1 MEESKLLL
9 AELYTAYFNRAP
21 DAAGLAYWVGELE
34 GGVMNFDQI
43 ASNWANEQPEFTDTY
58 GEDVDSDALITQVY
72 ANVLGRE
79 PDVDGAAYWSA
90 ELSNGNIPMNQFI
103 QAIVNGAKAASGS
116 ASDATLLSNKAQ
128 VGVTMADSGINDL
141 AFAAQVV
148 ATVTADQSTVGIVE
162 SIITMAAADT
172 AGLANA
178 TSTLASV
185 QVILTDTDSAA
196 TLTTTLANLKTVMQN
211 LTEDI
216 AAGTVTDIAATLT
229 AATATVEAATQD
241 ASFVAEPETLANSI
255 ATNPTVVKESA
266 AAVVEEAATPTEST
280 TPTTT
285 PSSGGSSTPAPTFTA
300 SVDENGTITFSGTAT
315 GNITMNGGDSDVG
328 DTQDVTFTRGGVTTG
343 TVTLDADS
351 EVSVASG
358 QTYVNTAAQADG
370 AAIEGA
376 GTVNITGLEDVL
388 DADLSGITATT
399 VTATV
404 VGTDIST
411 PLNMETNFGKAVVT
425 LTEGSIGIA
434 GLVTLGTASFIV
446 DAGATLRVEQG
457 LISGLNVTGEGN
469 VYANFDGTNNDA
481 DLSNVQVEGGT
492 SARVIGNADLSQNTT
507 LDNVNVFSV
516 WETNYTL
523 TLTAEQAANAQ
534 IVNVGSVIIKDI
546 DSTTD
551 FTNTTIAD
559 TLAVVE
565 GVVSTTADLTS
576 VDLSKLTALT
586 VDDGADTVITAT
598 VTPEQYAALVGK
610 VTLGTNDTL
619 ISTDT
624 TIPTSTIASAAFDEN
639 TGTLTLTGAN
649 FDTILETTEDAT
661 TDVKA
666 RLDWSKL
673 SWDINGDDTTTAD
686 VSFEVSD
693 IGSAKVTDATTLTI
707 TLTNTKT
714 AALIATTGYNE
725 TGSSAVDTLDV
736 SAGFIRD
743 MSHNAATTDAATDAA
758 VVITQD
764 SAAPTITSVTVADGT
779 YKIGDA
785 VAVTVTAGNDET
797 GLTLAGTF
805 NGQTLTAI
813 TDNGDGTYTG
823 TYTVV
828 SGDAGVADEG
838 SVTTSI
844 TLTDAA
850 SNASAATT
858 SVTLSGESIDAT
870 APTAP
875 TGVTLTPSGG
885 TVVENTLNG
894 TNTNLTASAT
904 ITAGEATG
912 GSAVLKVDGTT
923 IATDSTIASD
933 DTTVSFDIGTS
944 ETSALQAAVAAG
956 GTVTVEAIDA
966 VGNATASTVSNP
978 TLTVDY
984 MAPSVTLTYSTD
996 GGSTYSS
1003 TIDTRD
1009 ADTLKIKATFNEAI
1023 DDTAGATI
1031 AIDNSVLEA
1040 TAMTKTST
1048 TEYYYDLDVPSG
1060 DIAAASVTI
1069 GAAKDAAGNTIIAA
1083 PTNPTF
1089 AIDNTATTT
1098 TISAID
1104 ISADTGTLDSD
1115 FITKTASQ
1123 TITATLSAELIAG
1136 DIVYGSVDNGSTW
1149 TNITNKVSGT
1159 AISWDGTTLSGTS
1172 TIVLKVSDAAG
1183 NDGTPATQN
1192 YTLDTTAPTITAAPA
1207 VASETTISLTAN
1219 ENAIA
1224 GIYTVE
1230 SALVGSAV
1238 SLTADQSG
1246 SITVAAQDTVTAGVI
1261 VVTDVAGNSTTSTS
1275 VGLGTTGEDYLLGD
1289 ENANIIFGFNGNN
1302 TFNSGAGN
1310 DILYGGSDQDSF
1322 QFTSENFDSGKTI
1335 NGGGTDAFNSI
1346 YITDAATIIDEDF
1359 TNVTDVGQIDLTG
1372 GLTHSI
1378 TLGTNASSAFTY
1390 TGATNKLGIGIM
1402 NGETATSL
1410 TVDASAV
1417 TIGITVSNKPNSGD
1431 AGITEVTGG
1440 SGDDMFI
1447 FGATGA
1453 STVHFAATAT
1463 DNGDDNI
1470 YIAEAASNVTLD
1482 FSSFLTTVSANTT
1495 AVDFT
1500 SGLDLTTNNLGI
1512 VYNKLLLGSDDI
1524 ATSAEASKIA
1534 VLDNGK
1540 AVVFCADVT
1549 DTSTDDTSWGIYYIE
1564 DTDSSGGQTWEVT
1577 LVGQV
1582 YADGTGATATEI
1594 ETITFA

>member
-1 MEESKLLL
+1 
-9 AELYTAYFNRAP
+9 
-21 DAAGLAYWVGELE
+21 
-34 GGVMNFDQI
+34 
-43 ASNWANEQPEFTDTY
+43 
-58 GEDVDSDALITQVY
+58 
-72 ANVLGRE
+72 
-79 PDVDGAAYWSA
+79 
-90 ELSNGNIPMNQFI
+90 MNQFI

-128 VGVTMADSGINDL
+128 VGVAMADSGINDL

-185 QVILTDTDSAA
+185 QVILADTDSAA

-216 AAGTVTDIAATLT
+216 TAGTVTDIAATLT
-229 AATATVEAATQD
+229 AATATVEAATKD

-255 ATNPTVVKESA
+255 ATNPSAVEESA

-285 PSSGGSSTPAPTFTA
+285 PSSGGSSTPAPTFT
-300 SVDENGTITFSGTAT
+300 VTNTEDFITFGGTAT
-315 GNITMNGGDSDVG
+315 GDISMSITDDVA
-328 DTQDVTFTRGGVTTG
+328 TFTRGGIDATTTAALGG
-343 TVTLDADS
+343 TDAIAGIT
-351 EVSVASG
+351 VASG
-358 QTYVNTAAQADG
+358 QTLADTAADLTGLTIDG
-370 AAIEGA
+370 E
-376 GTVNITGLEDVL
+376 GTVNVTALEDTL

-425 LTEGSIGIA
+425 LTEGSIDIA

-446 DAGATLRVEQG
+446 DAGATLRVEQS

-492 SARVIGNADLSQNTT
+492 SAIVIGNADLSQNTT
-507 LDNVNVFSV
+507 LDNVNAFSV

-551 FTNTTIAD
+551 FSNLIVAD
-559 TLAVVE
+559 TLAAVE
-565 GVVSTTADLTS
+565 GVVATTVNLSS

-586 VDDGADTVITAT
+586 VDDEADTVVTAT

-619 ISTDT
+619 VSTDT
-624 TIPTSTIASAAFDEN
+624 DIPTSTIASAAFDEN
-639 TGTLTLTGAN
+639 TGTFTLTGTN
-649 FDTILETTEDAT
+649 FNTILETTEDAT

-666 RLDWSKL
+666 RLDWNKL
-673 SWDINGDDTTTAD
+673 SWDINGDDDSTTN
-686 VSFEVSD
+686 VSFAVSD

-714 AALIATTGYNE
+714 AALIATAGYGATDN
-725 TGSSAVDTLDV
+725 ADTLDV

-785 VAVTVTAGNDET
+785 VAVTVTAENDET

-805 NGQTLTAI
+805 NGQILSAI

-828 SGDAGVADEG
+828 SGNTDVADEG

-850 SNASAATT
+850 SNESTATT

-885 TVVENTLNG
+885 TVVTNTLNG

-923 IATDSTIASD
+923 IATDSTIASE

-966 VGNATASTVSNP
+966 AGNATASTASNP

-984 MAPSVTLTYSTD
+984 TAPSATLTYSTD

-1003 TIDTRD
+1003 TIDTKD
-1009 ADTLKIKATFNEAI
+1009 ADTLRIKATFSEAI

-1031 AIDNSVLEA
+1031 AIDNSVLVA

-1159 AISWDGTTLSGTS
+1159 AISWDGATLSGES

-1183 NDGTPATQN
+1183 NDGTLATQA
-1192 YTLDTTAPTITAAPA
+1192 YTLDTTAPTITAAPS

-1230 SALVGSAV
+1230 PALVGSAV

-1275 VGLGTTGEDYLLGD
+1275 VGLGTTAQDALYGD
-1289 ENANIIFGFNGNN
+1289 ENANLIFGFDDNDW
-1302 TFNSGAGN
+1302 FESGAGN
-1310 DILYGGSDQDSF
+1310 DTLYGGAGADTF
-1322 QFTSENFDSGKTI
+1322 VFTSDNFTTDDII
-1335 NGGGTDAFNSI
+1335 NGGETDAFNSI

-1378 TLGTNASSAFTY
+1378 ILGTNASSAFTY
-1390 TGATNKLGIGIM
+1390 TGVTNKLGIGIM

-1410 TVDASAV
+1410 TVDASDV

-1500 SGLDLTTNNLGI
+1500 SGLDLTTNNLCI
-1512 VYNKLLLGSDDI
+1512 VYNFTEMQVLSSNDI
-1524 ATSAEASKIA
+1524 ATSAGASKIA
-1534 VLDNGK
+1534 VADNSK
-1540 AVVFCADVT
+1540 AVVFCDSVDDATTDV
-1549 DTSTDDTSWGIYYIE
+1549 STWHIYYIE
-1564 DTDSSGGQTWEVT
+1564 DTDSNGGSQTWEVT

-1582 YADGTGATATEI
+1582 YANGTGATATEI
-1594 ETITFA
+1594 GTITFA